1 MQPTSSSSTVR
12 TERRVAYR
20 LSRQRANAVYSI
32 VRDNPMVTR
41 RRLTE
46 LACEARPDL
55 WTDPAYSPKRVLSWL
70 HARGEVIK
78 HYPEPTDDDP
88 TPPNQFTVVPRSER
102 EARP

>member
-1 MQPTSSSSTVR
+1 MQPTSSLSPAR

-20 LSRQRANAVYSI
+20 LGRLRANAVYAI

-46 LACEARPDL
+46 IAHETRPDL
-55 WTDPAYSPKRVLSWL
+55 WTDPTYTPKRVLSWL
-70 HARGEVIK
+70 HARGEVVK
-78 HYPEPTDDDP
+78 HHPEPADEHD
-88 TPPNQFTVVPRSER
+88 TPPTQFTVVPRSER